1 LRNRNFI
8 NNFTE
13 LHLIKCELSYQLIV
27 AGFPN
32 EPVAAFTGRV
42 RFRYGFIETAAGNLP
57 VRVTRKIRLK
67 RNACMLAKRKY
78 GQQKY
83 KIAQTQSNRK
93 IKKKIRIGKVCMIQQ
108 KQGWFPCT
116 QKTGHRNPDRAHRF
130 RTYGGYRR

>member
-1 LRNRNFI
+1 MRLTLSACS

-67 RNACMLAKRKY
+67 RNACMLANRKY
-78 GQQKY
+78 G
-83 KIAQTQSNRK
+83 
-93 IKKKIRIGKVCMIQQ
+93 
-108 KQGWFPCT
+108 
-116 QKTGHRNPDRAHRF
+116 
-130 RTYGGYRR
+130 